1 MAKITY
7 IEFDGTSHTVEVAA
21 GLTVMEGAV
30 QNLVPGI
37 DAECG
42 GGCACATCQVYVD
55 AQWLDHFPAAQDME
69 QEMLSFAPF
78 VQPDSRLGCQLEV
91 TDQSD
96 GLVVR
101 MPESQY

>member
-7 IEFDGTSHTVEVAA
+7 IEFDGSAHTVEVAP
-21 GLTVMEGAV
+21 GLSVMEGAV

-42 GGCACATCQVYVD
+42 GGCACATCQVYID
-55 AQWLDHFPAAQDME
+55 SEWQDHFPEAESME

-78 VQPDSRLGCQLEV
+78 VQPESRLGCQLKV
-91 TDQSD
+91 TAESD